1 MACLPFYRESNRFMT
16 HLKMLQP
23 FITPALSRFIS
34 ARLFSVPQV
43 ENEVKRSPLCGCCW
57 DSRSRN
63 WWIKKVQKE
72 EFSAAFQKLY
82 DHASLYIC
90 QWSLFWIKKKVCL
103 RFLKK
108 SVLNLRPHCVHD
120 LRLCLCLHAVF
131 RTSCSIV
138 RKFNA
143 NVMPLKATPKPQI

>member
-1 MACLPFYRESNRFMT
+1 MT

-82 DHASLYIC
+82 
-90 QWSLFWIKKKVCL
+90 
-103 RFLKK
+103 
-108 SVLNLRPHCVHD
+108 
-120 LRLCLCLHAVF
+120 
-131 RTSCSIV
+131 
-138 RKFNA
+138 
-143 NVMPLKATPKPQI
+143 